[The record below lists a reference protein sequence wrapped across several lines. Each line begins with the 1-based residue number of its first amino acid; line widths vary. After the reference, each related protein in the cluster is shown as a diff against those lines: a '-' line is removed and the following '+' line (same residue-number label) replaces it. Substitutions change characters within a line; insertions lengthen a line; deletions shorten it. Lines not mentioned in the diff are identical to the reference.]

1 MKKMMALALALVLC
15 VCMTAACAETTVQEK
30 VIEAYNLE
38 LNTKADMLILTDR
51 ETGLKY
57 VTDTEGNKVS
67 DGYGYVSS
75 NEGFF
80 TVANEDLKMGLADKT
95 GKLILPLE
103 YGEIDPISD
112 KWVAGIRLVE
122 SSDSEENPDYRAL
135 FGGKAY
141 MVDTV
146 DLYYLGEKKGTV
158 TRAEWKNAKA
168 YGDYLTIQNRE
179 GTQDFYNKD
188 FVKSP
193 VGAKYAYEYDNDS
206 STNTITHL
214 GSGQAA
220 FTEGCTLTPE
230 EVQQSVWVNRND
242 QLIDLQGNVIADLSA
257 YKYAQVDADSNLIKL
272 ENGDGKVGLA
282 DSTGKEI
289 VPCVYDKMTYA
300 LAGAL
305 QTGYLYVEKD
315 GKNGFVNL
323 ATGEETGFTFM
334 KDAGDQRANFILVSD
349 AREGKILVSAMV
361 GELPGRYKETNAA
374 FQNQADG
381 NPYAVVKEMDD
392 TCRVVGQLGEEVLP
406 GVTFSGIYDAKISDD
421 GTLILLPGEGNSY
434 TLYTVSYDPAK

>member
-1 MKKMMALALALVLC
+1 M
-15 VCMTAACAETTVQEK
+15 
-30 VIEAYNLE
+30 
-38 LNTKADMLILTDR
+38 
-51 ETGLKY
+51 
-57 VTDTEGNKVS
+57 
-67 DGYGYVSS
+67 
-75 NEGFF
+75 
-80 TVANEDLKMGLADKT
+80 
-95 GKLILPLE
+95 
-103 YGEIDPISD
+103 
-112 KWVAGIRLVE
+112 
-122 SSDSEENPDYRAL
+122 
-135 FGGKAY
+135 
-141 MVDTV
+141 
-146 DLYYLGEKKGTV
+146 
-158 TRAEWKNAKA
+158 
-168 YGDYLTIQNRE
+168 
-179 GTQDFYNKD
+179 
-188 FVKSP
+188 
-193 VGAKYAYEYDNDS
+193 
-206 STNTITHL
+206 
-214 GSGQAA
+214 
-220 FTEGCTLTPE
+220 PE

-257 YKYAQVDADSNLIKL
+257 YRRAQVDADSNLVKL

-282 DSTGKEI
+282 DSTGKEL

-349 AREGKILVSAMV
+349 AREGKILVSAMA